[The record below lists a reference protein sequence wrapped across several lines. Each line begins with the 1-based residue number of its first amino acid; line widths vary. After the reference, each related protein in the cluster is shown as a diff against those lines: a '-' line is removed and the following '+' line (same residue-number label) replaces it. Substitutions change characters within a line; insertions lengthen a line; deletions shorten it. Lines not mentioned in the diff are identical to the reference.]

1 MSYEN
6 WSARGRTPGET
17 ETEVRDALDARRVR
31 TRQDAAIALVDAAD
45 SGLDRSTIDALGER
59 AVEDEDHEVRQFAV
73 EALGVAGAA
82 PAVVRQALDDPE
94 AWVRAEAVVALSR
107 VGGNAAELEGALDD
121 DSGWVRRNAVIAL
134 GKRGEADQ
142 PLLVDCIKT
151 DPHPAV
157 REYAAQFLSSV
168 AEDVSEA
175 ERILAAMLAREPNA
189 FARAKAAES
198 LGQLGTDRAEQALEA
213 HGVTDQSEDV
223 ARTAK
228 QALASARGTDPENLD
243 VEIGPPSAPG
253 SGPDTPAEQSVDG
266 YDPAGSFSS
275 TRAGS
280 ESPAPGGAPGFDPRR
295 DLNTDPEDRT

>member
-17 ETEVRDALDARRVR
+17 EAAVRDALDARRVR
-31 TRQDAAIALVDAAD
+31 TRQDAAIALVDAAE
-45 SGLDRSTIDALGER
+45 SGLDRPTIDALGER
-59 AVEDEDHEVRQFAV
+59 ALEDDDPEVRQFAV
-73 EALGVAGAA
+73 EALGAAGAE

-94 AWVRAEAVVALSR
+94 PWVRAEAVVALSR
-107 VGGNAAELEGALDD
+107 VGGDADQLKGALDD

-134 GKRGEADQ
+134 GKRGDADQ

-157 REYAAQFLSSV
+157 REYAAQFLGGV
-168 AEDVSEA
+168 AADVSEA

-198 LGQLGTDRAEQALEA
+198 LGDLGTDRAEQALEA

-223 ARTAK
+223 ARAAK
-228 QALASARGTDPENLD
+228 QALASARGTDPEELG

-266 YDPAGSFSS
+266 YDPAGSFGSARSGSGSS
-275 TRAGS
+275 
-280 ESPAPGGAPGFDPRR
+280 APGGAPGFDPRR